1 MKHRSVRGAAWS
13 RLLVAP
19 LALTLVSGSLLAGY
33 ANGQRDQKRE
43 RRAFEMQL
51 VQFDPQNSTH
61 RGNPDRDQDTPP
73 SNPGS
78 DDLRQNAQN
87 GDHPSNADS
96 DPVKS
101 YKTAIELLKKDYY
114 GADIDDKK
122 TQELTYEAIRGMLF
136 SLRDQFTSFL
146 DPDEWNQMQ
155 ATTHGDFEGIGAMLA
170 EEKPDIK
177 VVEPIETGPAEKV
190 GIKADDVIVR
200 VNDVSV
206 IGKDLNDVVR
216 MIKGAAGTR
225 VKITILRGKETKTFA
240 ITRARVEPPVVKY
253 WMEDPKA
260 KIGHILLK
268 EFNEKSMDQ
277 MNHAFADLQRQ
288 GMRALVFDLRY
299 NPGGLLD
306 VAIDVASVFI
316 PRNTAPKL
324 KNYAVIIHEGSGH
337 EQGRPLQP
345 VDTAYTRHV
354 PTVVLVN
361 ENSASASEIVSG
373 AIKDYSV
380 ATLIGERTYGKGRVQ
395 TLFPLDDGSALRL
408 TTALYFPP
416 KHKDLNF
423 KRDEDGNRIPNTGGI
438 LPDLEVKQSDKWKSE
453 DFKDKSN
460 DTQLQV
466 ALDFLR
472 ARLTGQPVAAVIQQF
487 QNRAAS
493 RPAATPDA
501 GRTASAQPVPAGQTK
516 H

>member
-1 MKHRSVRGAAWS
+1 MKRSSARGSSLS
-13 RLLVAP
+13 RFLVAP
-19 LALTLVSGSLLAGY
+19 VALALVSGSLLVGY
-33 ANGQRDQKRE
+33 AHGRQRQLRAE
-43 RRAFEMQL
+43 RANELQL
-51 VQFDPQNSTH
+51 VQFDPQRSTH
-61 RGNPDRDQDTPP
+61 RGNNPDQDRDSPP
-73 SNPGS
+73 SNLGA
-78 DDLRQNAQN
+78 DDANATAQN
-87 GDHPSNADS
+87 GSGVDAD
-96 DPVKS
+96 PLQS
-101 YKTAIELLKKDYY
+101 YKIAIGLLQKDYY
-114 GADIDDKK
+114 GAPVDAKR
-122 TQELTYEAIRGMLF
+122 TQQLTYEAIRGMLF

-190 GIKADDVIVR
+190 GIKTDDIIVR

-216 MIKGAAGTR
+216 MIKGTAGTR
-225 VKITILRGKETKTFA
+225 VKITILRGKETRTFN

-288 GMRALVFDLRY
+288 GMKALVFDLRF

-316 PRNTAPKL
+316 PRNMAPKL

-337 EQGRPLQP
+337 EQGRPLQT
-345 VDTAYTRHV
+345 VDTAYTHHV

-373 AIKDYSV
+373 AIKDYGV

-416 KHKDLNF
+416 KHKDINF
-423 KRDEDGNRIPNTGGI
+423 KRDDDGNRIPNTGGI

-453 DFKDKSN
+453 DFSDKVD
-460 DTQLQV
+460 DTQLHV

-472 ARLTGQPVAAVIQQF
+472 ARLAGQPAAVAIQQF
-487 QNRAAS
+487 QS
-493 RPAATPDA
+493 RTAPKSAPGADTN
-501 GRTASAQPVPAGQTK
+501 RTASAQPVPAAGTAK